1 MESVGPTF
9 LQLPPE
15 LIEAIA
21 AATEGSDL
29 LALRLASAEVAKNV
43 DRIFVQRHF
52 THRRHLTT
60 KASLEALLNIT
71 GSPRLCRRLQKIE
84 LVVTN
89 VSAIVNPATDRVQ
102 NDGQRPIWSSWYSE
116 PDGKDFGRSDV
127 ALLAGALYNL
137 ASAGII
143 PELKVCTYSHF
154 SPVAYGFRH
163 LVDYLSSTGK
173 STIKNEFLL
182 LGRSPDDHGETAS
195 LLLSAIAQAR
205 FPVRSLC
212 LSDSKAPLSHASM
225 TRIARSVTSLRPALS
240 QLESLAVSLGCVHN
254 LTLHDIITMA
264 EITRSMPLLR
274 KLSLQFSENCCRVQ
288 KSFLPPSI
296 LGVFTASALE
306 EIHLTGATLRQQ
318 DLCAFLARHQESLK
332 ALTLRQ
338 VSIGPWDKFASI
350 FDWMQRTLHL
360 DALVLHWL
368 RQGYDHMDEAIA
380 RGSQYAFNGPADVIA
395 GLQELSRS
403 VTFGDL
409 PSHAFRPLEQKSAMS
424 AMVA

>member
-1 MESVGPTF
+1 MGSTF

-43 DRIFVQRHF
+43 DKIFVQRYF
-52 THRRHLTT
+52 THRRHLVTR
-60 KASLEALLNIT
+60 ASFEALLNIT
-71 GSPRLCRRLQKIE
+71 GSQRLCCKLQTIE

-89 VSAIVNPATDRVQ
+89 VSTIVSPAANSVQ
-102 NDGQRPIWSSWYSE
+102 DDSQGPIWSSWYTE
-116 PDGKDFGRSDV
+116 PEGKDCGRSDV
-127 ALLAGALYNL
+127 ALLAGALSNL
-137 ASAGII
+137 ANAGTI
-143 PELKVCTYSHF
+143 PELKVCTHSHF
-154 SPVAYGFRH
+154 SPVSYGFRR

-173 STIKNEFLL
+173 SNIKNEFLL
-182 LGRSPDDHGETAS
+182 LGRSPDDRGETAS
-195 LLLSAIAQAR
+195 LLLSAIAQAQY
-205 FPVRSLC
+205 PVRSLC
-212 LSDSKAPLSHASM
+212 LSDRKAPLSHASM

-240 QLESLAVSLGCVHN
+240 QLEALAVSLGCVHN
-254 LTLHDIITMA
+254 LTLQDIITMA
-264 EITRSMPLLR
+264 EITRSMPSLR
-274 KLSLQFSENCCRVQ
+274 KLSLEFSENCCRVQ

-296 LGVFTASALE
+296 LGVFTVNALE

-318 DLCAFLARHQESLK
+318 DLCAFLARHQQSLR

-350 FDWMQRTLHL
+350 FDWMQQTLPL

-368 RQGYDHMDEAIA
+368 RQGYDHMDEAIG
-380 RGSQYAFNGPADVIA
+380 RGSQYAFSGRAEVIA

-403 VTFGDL
+403 VSFGDP
-409 PSHAFRPLEQKSAMS
+409 PSHPFQPLEQKPAMS
-424 AMVA
+424 AQVA

>member
-173 STIKNEFLL
+173 STIKNEFLR
-182 LGRSPDDHGETAS
+182 G
-195 LLLSAIAQAR
+195 
-205 FPVRSLC
+205 FPF
-212 LSDSKAPLSHASM
+212 
-225 TRIARSVTSLRPALS
+225 ARSAFPIA
-240 QLESLAVSLGCVHN
+240 
-254 LTLHDIITMA
+254 
-264 EITRSMPLLR
+264 
-274 KLSLQFSENCCRVQ
+274 KL
-288 KSFLPPSI
+288 P
-296 LGVFTASALE
+296 
-306 EIHLTGATLRQQ
+306 
-318 DLCAFLARHQESLK
+318 
-332 ALTLRQ
+332 
-338 VSIGPWDKFASI
+338 
-350 FDWMQRTLHL
+350 
-360 DALVLHWL
+360 
-368 RQGYDHMDEAIA
+368 
-380 RGSQYAFNGPADVIA
+380 
-395 GLQELSRS
+395 
-403 VTFGDL
+403 
-409 PSHAFRPLEQKSAMS
+409 
-424 AMVA
+424 